1 MKKQQESIFC
11 KKCLYSTS
19 HPLGLVLDSNGI
31 CTGCRVHEEKY
42 ELDWKYRFEILK
54 KITKEYKSKNQKNY
68 DCIIP
73 VSGGAESYW
82 VVHVVKNLLGL
93 NPLLVTYNKYYN
105 TDIGIWNLANLRI
118 KFDCDILFQNVD
130 PRKVKKITKQTFRE
144 FGSLYWHCIA
154 GQTNFPVQTAIDF
167 KVPLIVWGGHQGVEQ
182 VGMFSH
188 LHEVEMS
195 RRYRKDHDIMSI
207 EADNLLSGESTLN
220 EDDIW
225 QYRYPEDHDLNKIGV
240 RGIYL
245 SNFLP
250 WDPKVQD
257 EKMIKQYNVRTT
269 KLSRTFDTYE
279 HVDCFNYM
287 NVHDLLKLNKHGFSK
302 VTDHACREIRHK
314 RITRIDAEK
323 LVKHYEQ
330 KEIEYSD
337 IFLEWLG
344 IDKTVFTFL
353 LDRHK
358 NNKYWELLDWD
369 TKEWKFKGLSY
380 LRRPKKETFNN
391 KTINLIEKKNKFI
404 STHKYRNDKNYITI
418 GRGYP

>member
-167 KVPLIVWGGHQGVEQ
+167 KVPLIIWGGHQGVEQ

-257 EKMIKQYNVRTT
+257 EKMIKQYNFRTT